1 MSFHIFKDAAGQWRW
16 YLLSDNHRKIAIAAD
31 GYYHRIDC
39 VAAIRM
45 VITTNQETPI
55 FED

>member
-16 YLLSDNHRKIAIAAD
+16 YLLSDNHRKIAISAE

-45 VITTNQETPI
+45 IMTTSEETPI
-55 FED
+55 YED